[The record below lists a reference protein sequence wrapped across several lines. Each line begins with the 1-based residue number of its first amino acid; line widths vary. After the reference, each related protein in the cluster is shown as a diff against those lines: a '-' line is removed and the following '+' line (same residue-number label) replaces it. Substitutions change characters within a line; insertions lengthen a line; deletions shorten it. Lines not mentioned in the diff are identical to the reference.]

1 MTSNIFII
9 NKNFCKFTKFLDIKA
24 FKTKNSYLCKKLE
37 MVFSSNIFLVFFLP
51 IFLICYFISPKSW
64 RNIVLLLFSIV
75 FYAYGAPDFI
85 LLLLGSTVINYYIV
99 KLMYK
104 SNNQRLK
111 KLYCSLAIIISLG
124 LLVYFKYANF
134 FVDNFNAIVGAMG
147 LKPFTF
153 TKVLLPIGISFFSFQ
168 SVTYVIDTYRSK
180 NKPMDKLTDYV
191 LYIIMFPQLIAGPIV
206 RYCDIEGEI
215 RHREYKATEFLQGF
229 NRFII
234 GLSKKILIADI
245 IGAQVDT
252 LLGGDLS
259 IMNSG
264 TAWITIAAYT
274 MQLYFDFS
282 GYSDMA
288 IGLGKIMGFHFPEN
302 FDNPYNSAS
311 ITEFWRRWHMTLGA
325 FMRNYLY
332 IPLGGNRCS
341 KSRMYFNLWVVF
353 LLSGFWHGA
362 NWNFIIWG
370 AYHGIWLVLE
380 RMGLKKFYEKIGKV
394 PSVIITF
401 IIAMVGWAIFRIED
415 LSDAFTFIGRLFAF
429 DFSTLS
435 IDANAQFYT
444 TLIVALFFS
453 FFALIPFGKRLQDA
467 VFYKEHTI
475 TGTIILWALAIFML
489 LFCLGA
495 LNSVGFSPFIYFRF

>member
-1 MTSNIFII
+1 
-9 NKNFCKFTKFLDIKA
+9 
-24 FKTKNSYLCKKLE
+24 
-37 MVFSSNIFLVFFLP
+37 MVFSSNVFLIFFLP
-51 IFLICYFISPKSW
+51 VFLACYFISPKSW
-64 RNIVLLLFSIV
+64 RNIVILLFSIV

-85 LLLLGSTVINYYIV
+85 LMLLGSTVISFYLV
-99 KLMYK
+99 KLMHK
-104 SNNQRLK
+104 TEKPRLK
-111 KLYCSLAIIISLG
+111 KLYCGLAVTVSIG

-134 FVDNFNAIVGAMG
+134 FVDNFNAILGALG
-147 LKPFTF
+147 LRTFTF

-168 SVTYVIDTYRSK
+168 SVTYVIDTYRGN
-180 NKPMDKLTDYV
+180 NKPMERLTDYV

-215 RHREYKATEFLQGF
+215 RHRDYRWPECLQGF
-229 NRFII
+229 YRFII
-234 GLSKKILIADI
+234 GLSKKILIADV

-252 LLGGDLS
+252 LLSGDLS

-311 ITEFWRRWHMTLGA
+311 ITEFWRRWHITLGA

-380 RMGLKKFYEKIGKV
+380 RMGLKKFYDKIGKV

-401 IIAMVGWAIFRIED
+401 IIAMVGWAIFRIEN
-415 LSDAFTFIGRLFAF
+415 LNDACTFITRLFAF
-429 DFSTLS
+429 DFQAFEWSQS
-435 IDANAQFYT
+435 AQFYT
-444 TLIVALFFS
+444 TLIVALAFS
-453 FFALIPFGKRLQDA
+453 FLALLPFGKKLLNF
-467 VFYKEHTI
+467 VFYTEFSAKQHLVI
-475 TGTIILWALAIFML
+475 WPIALFML